1 MASISS
7 RINLY
12 LFTMMIAI
20 CISTFVTESIVIVWI
35 INLVGLFLIF
45 LPYFKSTN
53 FSLLFLAIS
62 YLFFGV
68 FTFLVNL
75 GYLSDDLKSIGTNIN
90 ILIFPTMLLIAYSV
104 KTRNSLDKNS
114 IVSVLKFLSILGT
127 ISVAFA
133 WAMGASDILSVF
145 SGMSAYQARVYGI
158 FYSKNIYGAFVG
170 LTMAADLYL
179 LSEKRRLDIMLLLGI
194 KFIAV
199 IVSFSRAAL
208 LQTVVMIFIF
218 YCLKNKR
225 KLIDYVLLFIAAL
238 AIIFIIYLI
247 LADPDL
253 TNFFMNSVFRVQG
266 GDAGRAM
273 LRERALSLIPDDI
286 IHILLGV
293 GFPGVDALKIDVD
306 NTYLYLWFTGGFPKV
321 FAYLSAAIY
330 SLYKIIKLK
339 SQDTILYRICISIF
353 ISYLFFA
360 FFESVAFLELGL
372 LNFVYTFFLFYI
384 PMGYYSGPKSL

>member
-199 IVSFSRAAL
+199 I
-208 LQTVVMIFIF
+208 
-218 YCLKNKR
+218 
-225 KLIDYVLLFIAAL
+225 
-238 AIIFIIYLI
+238 
-247 LADPDL
+247 P
-253 TNFFMNSVFRVQG
+253 
-266 GDAGRAM
+266 
-273 LRERALSLIPDDI
+273 
-286 IHILLGV
+286 
-293 GFPGVDALKIDVD
+293 
-306 NTYLYLWFTGGFPKV
+306 GFPKYV
-321 FAYLSAAIY
+321 TCHLTTVDLICFQEQPAA
-330 SLYKIIKLK
+330 
-339 SQDTILYRICISIF
+339 
-353 ISYLFFA
+353 
-360 FFESVAFLELGL
+360 V
-372 LNFVYTFFLFYI
+372 
-384 PMGYYSGPKSL
+384 